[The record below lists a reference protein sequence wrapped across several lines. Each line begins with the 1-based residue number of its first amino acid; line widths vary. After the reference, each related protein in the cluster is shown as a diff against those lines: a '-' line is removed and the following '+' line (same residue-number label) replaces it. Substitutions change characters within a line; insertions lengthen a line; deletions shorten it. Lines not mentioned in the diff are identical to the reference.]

1 MTATLTSKGQITLPK
16 AIRDRLR
23 LHAGD
28 QLEFLLGEDGRLE
41 VIPKRSSLQELKAM
55 IPPPR
60 RNVTLA
66 DMKKAIAEGARASG
80 RA

>member
-16 AIRDRLR
+16 LIRDRLR

-28 QLEFLLGEDGRLE
+28 QLEFLLREDGRLE
-41 VIPKRSSLQELKAM
+41 VIPKRGPLRELKAM

-66 DMKKAIAEGARASG
+66 DMEKAVAEGARASG
-80 RA
+80 RT